1 MAEVTSSERLH
12 KDTEKGFIAIAG
24 NPNSGKTTAFNRYT
38 GARQHVGNYPGIT
51 VEKKEGV
58 AHLPNGTAVTL
69 VDLPGTYSLTAYS
82 MEEVVARR
90 VLAEERPGAVIDVLN
105 TPVLERNLY
114 LAVQMLEMGIPLVL
128 CLNMMDEARE
138 RGVNVNAERLEQLTG
153 LKCVPAVARKG
164 DGLDEALTEAVKLA
178 EKAQGRVDPLIIS
191 YGPDLDAVLPE
202 MTKIVSDAS
211 LLTDQYP
218 ARWVAMKFL
227 EKDRDIIS
235 RARRINSGVCDKLAA
250 IAAKVEAHLHTTLNT
265 YPEAVIA
272 DYRYGWINS
281 IIKNGVLVGSSESFE
296 RVAFSDKL
304 DRVLTNRLGGPLILL
319 AVLYAIYF
327 FTIEVGQYP
336 NDWLSAGFDWLSD
349 YIGSRMADGS
359 LKSLVTAGIIAG
371 VGGVLGFVPL
381 IMIMFFMIAFLE
393 DSGYMARVAY
403 IMDRVFRF
411 FGLHGASIMPFI
423 IGGGIAGGC
432 AVPGVMGART
442 LRSPKER
449 LATILTVPFMT
460 CGAKIPVFLLFVNI
474 FFESHA
480 ATVMFILTL
489 AGWAT
494 ALLVAMLLRHT
505 IIKGEPTPFVMELP
519 PYRLP
524 TLSGIL
530 IHTWERT
537 WQYIKKAGTI
547 ILGIS
552 ILIWAAMT
560 FPDLPQHELD
570 DYDTQ
575 RAAITSEAQAK
586 GQSEEEVAGLVSEVD
601 NQQAT
606 ETLRH
611 SLAGRV
617 GIAIETITE
626 PAGFDWRTNIALLG
640 GIAAKEVVISTLGT
654 AYSLGAAEDEDE
666 EAKSL
671 SDRIKL
677 DPNWKLSNA
686 VALLLFTLLYSP
698 CFVTLAMI
706 KQETGAWKWL
716 WFSLFFNLIL
726 AYLVAVA
733 ANQFLIAI

>member
-1 MAEVTSSERLH
+1 MTDEITSQRSPS
-12 KDTEKGFIAIAG
+12 DPAKGFIAIAG

-51 VEKKEGV
+51 VEKKEGL

-82 MEEVVARR
+82 LEEVVARR
-90 VLAEERPGAVIDVLN
+90 VLAEDRPGAVIDVIN

-114 LAVQMLEMGIPLVL
+114 LSVQMLEMGIPLVL
-128 CLNMMDEARE
+128 SLNMMDEARE
-138 RGVNVNAERLEQLTG
+138 RGVVINAARLEELTG
-153 LKCVPAVARKG
+153 LKCIPTIARRG
-164 DGLDEALTEAVKLA
+164 DGLDEALAEAVKLS
-178 EKAQGRVDPLIIS
+178 ETTQGRVEPLVIS

-202 MTKIVSDAS
+202 MIQLVEKAN
-211 LLTDQYP
+211 LLTEQYP

-227 EKDRDIIS
+227 EKDKEILA
-235 RARRINSGVCDKLAA
+235 RARHINNETCEKLMA
-250 IAAKVEAHLHTTLNT
+250 IVSKVEAHLKSTLNT

-272 DYRYGWINS
+272 DYRYGWISS
-281 IIKNGVLVGSSESFE
+281 IIKDGVLTGASESFE
-296 RVAFSDKL
+296 RIAFSDKL
-304 DRVLTNRLGGPLILL
+304 DQVLTNRLAGPLILL
-319 AVLYAIYF
+319 VVLYVMYF
-327 FTIEVGQYP
+327 FTIQVGQYP
-336 NDWLSAGFDWLSD
+336 NDWLSAGFDWLANFV
-349 YIGSRMADGS
+349 GSHMDHGP
-359 LKSLVTAGIIAG
+359 LKSLITAGVISG

-381 IMIMFFMIAFLE
+381 IMIMFFMITFLE

-403 IMDRVFRF
+403 IMDRLFRF

-460 CGAKIPVFLLFVNI
+460 CGAKIPVFLLFVGI
-474 FFESHA
+474 FFEKNQ
-480 ATVMFILTL
+480 ATVMFLLTL
-489 AGWAT
+489 AGWAA
-494 ALLVAMLLRHT
+494 ALLVAFALRKT
-505 IIKGEPTPFVMELP
+505 VIRGEPTPFVMELP

-524 TLSGIL
+524 TLAGMC

-560 FPDLPQHELD
+560 FPDLPAEELAV
-570 DYDTQ
+570 YDQQ
-575 RAAITSEAQAK
+575 RAQIVAANQ
-586 GQSEEEVAGLVSEVD
+586 GQSEEELASLVAQVD
-601 NQQAT
+601 NEESA
-606 ETLRH
+606 EKLRH
-611 SLAGRV
+611 SIAGRL
-617 GIAIETITE
+617 GIAMESITK

-654 AYSLGAAEDEDE
+654 AYSLGSSEDE
-666 EAKSL
+666 EEEAHSL
-671 SDRIKL
+671 ADRIRK
-677 DPNWKLSNA
+677 DSTWKLSNA
-686 VALLLFTLLYSP
+686 MALLFFTLLYSP

-706 KQETGAWKWL
+706 KQETGKWRWL
-716 WFSLFFNLIL
+716 FFSLFFNLAL
-726 AYLVAVA
+726 AYVVAVLT
-733 ANQFLIAI
+733 NQLLQTV

>member
-1 MAEVTSSERLH
+1 MIDEKTNDRLH

-82 MEEVVARR
+82 LEEVVARR
-90 VLAEERPGAVIDVLN
+90 VLAEDRPGAVINVLN

-138 RGVNVNAERLEQLTG
+138 RGVNVNAERLEELTG

-178 EKAQGRVDPLIIS
+178 EKTHGRVDPLVIS
-191 YGPDLDAVLPE
+191 YGPDLDAVLPDMIKLVE
-202 MTKIVSDAS
+202 NAK

-218 ARWVAMKFL
+218 SRWVAMKFL
-227 EKDRDIIS
+227 ESDKDIIG
-235 RARRINSGVCDKLAA
+235 RARRVNNDACDQLAA
-250 IAAKVEAHLHTTLNT
+250 IANKVTAHLKSTLNT

-281 IIKNGVLVGSSESFE
+281 IIKNGVLTGASESFE

-304 DRVLTNRLGGPLILL
+304 DRALTNRLGGPLILL
-319 AVLYAIYF
+319 GVLYAIYF

-336 NDWLSAGFDWLSD
+336 NDWLTAGFDWLSD
-349 YIGSRMADGS
+349 FIGSRMESGS
-359 LKSLVTAGIIAG
+359 LKSLVTSGIIAG

-474 FFESHA
+474 FFHNHA
-480 ATVMFILTL
+480 PTVMFILTL

-494 ALLVAMLLRHT
+494 ALLVALLLRKT
-505 IIKGEPTPFVMELP
+505 IIRGEPTPFVMELP
-519 PYRLP
+519 PYRVP
-524 TLSGIL
+524 TLAGIM

-560 FPDLPQHELD
+560 FPDLPQDEVD
-570 DYDTQ
+570 AYEAQ
-575 RAAITSEAQAK
+575 RTAITAQAQ
-586 GQSEEEVAGLVSEVD
+586 GQSEDEIAAKLTEVD
-601 NQQAT
+601 NVEAT

-611 SLAGRV
+611 SLAGRLGV
-617 GIAIETITE
+617 AMESITQ

-654 AYSLGAAEDEDE
+654 AYSLGSAEDEEE

-671 SDRIKL
+671 SDRIKA
-677 DPNWKLSNA
+677 DPQWKINNA
-686 VALLLFTLLYSP
+686 IALLLFTLLYSP

-706 KQETGAWKWL
+706 KQETGQWRWL
-716 WFSLFFNLIL
+716 FFSLFFNLAL
-726 AYLVAVA
+726 AFVVAVA
-733 ANQFLIAI
+733 ANQILLAI

>member
-1 MAEVTSSERLH
+1 MFDDATSERLH
-12 KDTEKGFIAIAG
+12 KDTAAGFIAIAG

-51 VEKKEGV
+51 VEKKEGL
-58 AHLPNGTAVTL
+58 AHLSDGTAVTL

-82 MEEVVARR
+82 LEEVVARR
-90 VLAEERPGAVIDVLN
+90 VLAEDRPGAVIDVLN
-105 TPVLERNLY
+105 TSVLERNLY

-128 CLNMMDEARE
+128 CLNMMDEAKE
-138 RGVNVNAERLEQLTG
+138 RGVNIDVERLEAETG
-153 LKCVPAVARKG
+153 LKCVPAVARTG
-164 DGLDEALTEAVKLA
+164 EGLDEALKEAVKLSESA
-178 EKAQGRVDPLIIS
+178 KGRVDPLVIS

-202 MTKIVSDAS
+202 MIKLVEDAK

-218 ARWVAMKFL
+218 SRWVAMKFL
-227 EKDRDIIS
+227 EKDKDIIG
-235 RARRINSGVCDKLAA
+235 RARRVDNATCDQLAA
-250 IAAKVEAHLHTTLNT
+250 IASKVEAHLKTTLNT

-281 IIKNGVLVGSSESFE
+281 IMRKGILTGTSEPFE
-296 RVAFSDKL
+296 RIALSDKL
-304 DRVLTNRLGGPLILL
+304 DKILTNRLLGPIILL
-319 AVLYAIYF
+319 VVLYAMYF
-327 FTIEVGQYP
+327 FTIQVGAYP
-336 NDWLSAGFDWLSD
+336 NEWLSGGFDWLSD
-349 YIGSRMADGS
+349 VVGDNMSDGP
-359 LKSLVTAGIIAG
+359 LKSLITAGIISG

-460 CGAKIPVFLLFVNI
+460 CGAKIPVFLLFTGI
-474 FFESHA
+474 FFKDHQP
-480 ATVMFILTL
+480 TVMFILTL
-489 AGWAT
+489 AGWAA
-494 ALLVAMLLRHT
+494 ALLVSLALRHT

-524 TLSGIL
+524 TLAGIC

-560 FPDLPQHELD
+560 FPDLPTTETEQFENQRSRIVAANEGKTDDEMAELTAD
-570 DYDTQ
+570 
-575 RAAITSEAQAK
+575 
-586 GQSEEEVAGLVSEVD
+586 VD
-601 NQQAT
+601 NA
-606 ETLRH
+606 EASEKLRH
-611 SLAGRV
+611 SIAGRL
-617 GIAIETITE
+617 GIAMESVTS

-654 AYSLGAAEDEDE
+654 AYSLGATDAEEDT
-666 EAKSL
+666 SL
-671 SDRIKL
+671 AERIQN
-677 DPNWKLSNA
+677 DPGWKMSNA

-706 KQETGAWKWL
+706 RQETGKWRWL
-716 WFSLFFNLIL
+716 FFSLFFNLGL
-726 AYLVAVA
+726 AYVVAVLV
-733 ANQFLIAI
+733 NQLLS